1 MSAIPAVLAAIAAL
15 AAPARE
21 GLFAG
26 LCEDLRATVAA
37 AYERPAFASFAANP
51 ERMRRFGHGC
61 GLSGDGDYRRLR
73 CEWHVAPV
81 TGDWERLNQAIV
93 LCFPEALRMTEPSL
107 RMTEPEGHR
116 TARFRFGTI
125 AIHTG
130 NRNFG
135 FRGGSHVSLAVFRM
149 PIH

>member
-1 MSAIPAVLAAIAAL
+1 MSATLPVLAAIAAL
-15 AAPARE
+15 AAPSGE

-26 LCEDLRATVAA
+26 LCEDLRITVVAA
-37 AYERPAFASFAANP
+37 SERPAFASFAADP

-61 GLSGDGDYRRLR
+61 GLSGNGDDRRLS

-81 TGDWERLNQAIV
+81 TDDWERLNQAIGQ
-93 LCFPEALRMTEPSL
+93 CFPRALRMA
-107 RMTEPEGHR
+107 EPEGHR

-125 AIHTG
+125 SIHIS

-135 FRGGSHVSLAVFRM
+135 FRGGSYVSLAVFRG

>member
-1 MSAIPAVLAAIAAL
+1 MSATLPVLAAIAAL
-15 AAPARE
+15 VAPAEE

-26 LCEDLRATVAA
+26 LCEDLRVAVAA
-37 AYERPAFASFAANP
+37 AYERPAFASLAAEP
-51 ERMRRFGHGC
+51 ERMRHFGPAC
-61 GLSGDGDYRRLR
+61 RLSGDGDYRRLS

-81 TGDWERLNQAIV
+81 THDWERLNQAIV
-93 LCFPEALRMTEPSL
+93 ACFPRALRMAEADG
-107 RMTEPEGHR
+107 ER

-125 AIHTG
+125 SIHTS

-135 FRGGSHVSLAVFRM
+135 FRGGSYVLLAVFRG